1 MAKANKNREAKLLFE
16 EKEVILCFHGPLLY
30 EAKIIKAENWA
41 PGDSKSGEL
50 GPHYFVHYKGWKN
63 TWDEWVSEDRV
74 VKMNQSNLAKQKQL
88 KESHAIMKKRK
99 IGKKAI
105 QQQNQQPVVEKPTP
119 RTKKRQRAD
128 SVNDDGND
136 DGNINNNNTSSGI
149 QDVGQAH
156 DNKQDRK
163 RKKVVKDNEE
173 REKEFMKLP
182 EIQIVLPQRLKEKL
196 IDDWATIM
204 RDKILYHLPCSITV
218 DEILVDYLNYKR
230 GITSSTSGDN
240 SLSSSTSSYSLSSK
254 NASKSNDYT
263 SSRLFK
269 DVHEEITNGIQAYF
283 NTCLDTM
290 LLYDEERVQNEDVHK
305 TYPDKE
311 WSEIYGAEHLLRLF
325 VELPKL
331 LVHTDLDEKAM
342 DILKGHL
349 ADFLKSHYFVG
360 MYEHDLSIPP
370 NKKLKSSGKRAA
382 KSYCTNCRTF
392 NSPDWHAGETPD
404 QILCS
409 ICALYYL
416 KHKTHRPES
425 LWNRHYESSSSS
437 SSASISATSPVSAST
452 SPVASPSAPASLTTS
467 SPPTP
472 VPSPSTPS
480 PSTSDDGILS

>member
-128 SVNDDGND
+128 SVN
-136 DGNINNNNTSSGI
+136 GI

-263 SSRLFK
+263 SSRYE

-349 ADFLKSHYFVG
+349 ADFLKFFEKNRSHYFVG

-409 ICALYYL
+409 I
-416 KHKTHRPES
+416 
-425 LWNRHYESSSSS
+425 
-437 SSASISATSPVSAST
+437 
-452 SPVASPSAPASLTTS
+452 
-467 SPPTP
+467 
-472 VPSPSTPS
+472 PSPSTPS

>member
-1 MAKANKNREAKLLFE
+1 MDNNSQPSF
-16 EKEVILCFHGPLLY
+16 
-30 EAKIIKAENWA
+30 IK
-41 PGDSKSGEL
+41 
-50 GPHYFVHYKGWKN
+50 
-63 TWDEWVSEDRV
+63 
-74 VKMNQSNLAKQKQL
+74 
-88 KESHAIMKKRK
+88 
-99 IGKKAI
+99 
-105 QQQNQQPVVEKPTP
+105 
-119 RTKKRQRAD
+119 
-128 SVNDDGND
+128 
-136 DGNINNNNTSSGI
+136 
-149 QDVGQAH
+149 
-156 DNKQDRK
+156 
-163 RKKVVKDNEE
+163 

-263 SSRLFK
+263 SSRYE

-349 ADFLKSHYFVG
+349 ADFLKFFEKNRSHYFVG

-409 ICALYYL
+409 TLNPNSAARLQTEAQLLVANFWSNYDVLALLTDLNDYWEYFWLDGNDVCFWKIEERAKAVAIL
-416 KHKTHRPES
+416 KDYVNVVGVNDIGRIGSEVGM
-425 LWNRHYESSSSS
+425 
-437 SSASISATSPVSAST
+437 SIDYPIGKRRKLDTNELVT
-452 SPVASPSAPASLTTS
+452 
-467 SPPTP
+467 
-472 VPSPSTPS
+472 VPSSDIANMEDFADEMSEIELKQWRVRCLMRKFFSMPYPQTVLAEVIEDDKFPSH
-480 PSTSDDGILS
+480 IK

>member
-1 MAKANKNREAKLLFE
+1 MDNNSQPSF
-16 EKEVILCFHGPLLY
+16 
-30 EAKIIKAENWA
+30 IK
-41 PGDSKSGEL
+41 
-50 GPHYFVHYKGWKN
+50 
-63 TWDEWVSEDRV
+63 
-74 VKMNQSNLAKQKQL
+74 
-88 KESHAIMKKRK
+88 
-99 IGKKAI
+99 
-105 QQQNQQPVVEKPTP
+105 
-119 RTKKRQRAD
+119 
-128 SVNDDGND
+128 
-136 DGNINNNNTSSGI
+136 
-149 QDVGQAH
+149 
-156 DNKQDRK
+156 
-163 RKKVVKDNEE
+163 

-263 SSRLFK
+263 SSRYENKSALLSHQTINRLFK

-370 NKKLKSSGKRAA
+370 NKKLKSSGKRAG
-382 KSYCTNCRTF
+382 KVDKYV
-392 NSPDWHAGETPD
+392 
-404 QILCS
+404 
-409 ICALYYL
+409 
-416 KHKTHRPES
+416 
-425 LWNRHYESSSSS
+425 YEKYQN
-437 SSASISATSPVSAST
+437 I
-452 SPVASPSAPASLTTS
+452 
-467 SPPTP
+467 
-472 VPSPSTPS
+472 
-480 PSTSDDGILS
+480 